1 MSNFPKSPKRQSNV
15 IMMMKLL
22 LKRMILLKE
31 DNLEAEE
38 VAEVLLEVLLE
49 L

>member
-1 MSNFPKSPKRQSNV
+1 MSNFPKSQSNV
-15 IMMMKLL
+15 IRMMKLL
-22 LKRMILLKE
+22 LKRMIQLKE

-38 VAEVLLEVLLE
+38 VAEAVLLEVLLE